1 MEKTFNS
8 LKKDDK
14 IYLIKIGSSALLY
27 DKNGEF
33 VRERTVM
40 STFDDCFDEKLVA
53 LTLSDFSIITVSRN
67 NDTFI
72 DEPTNSLVGIS
83 PVVANI
89 YATSERK
96 CVETTREYL
105 KKRNI
110 EYNKK
115 IIQLENYI
123 IASVNVFDKLDS
135 HLEFM
140 PDENDGLTE
149 EFAEMAL
156 T

>member
-8 LKKDDK
+8 LKRDDK
-14 IYLIKIGSSALLY
+14 IYLIKIGSSTLLY
-27 DKNGEF
+27 DRNGEF
-33 VRERTVM
+33 VRERTVR
-40 STFDDCFDEKLVA
+40 SAFDDCFDEELVA
-53 LTLSDFSIITVSRN
+53 LTLSDFSIITVSRSD
-67 NDTFI
+67 DTFI
-72 DEPTNSLVGIS
+72 EEPTNNSTGIS
-83 PVVANI
+83 PVIANI
-89 YATSERK
+89 YATSERR
-96 CVETTREYL
+96 CIEATREYL

-115 IIQLENYI
+115 IMQLEDYI

-140 PDENDGLTE
+140 KDEHEELTE

-156 T
+156 A